1 MRLKSNF
8 QFRDKRNILK
18 GTASSQH
25 KKNWLLFVGISG
37 SDIVS
42 MAADWWNLMIN
53 NYDHQWCIIASK
65 WTIHLLLL
73 LSTTTT
79 KATMKAYVPMI
90 LVCLL
95 CRQSNCSLYFWRTHQ
110 LGIHANA
117 DIFRIQCAA
126 VAQENKDKKCG
137 VKLFCQLRMGS
148 LMLVAAI
155 RSCWTTTTY
164 LKFETF
170 GSRNALNVRLYN
182 YKITHIR
189 SELPD
194 RQQYA
199 EATKRF
205 CWGAERDTGRRRC

>member
-1 MRLKSNF
+1 MHNCF
-8 QFRDKRNILK
+8 QVDYSPAPI
-18 GTASSQH
+18 
-25 KKNWLLFVGISG
+25 I
-37 SDIVS
+37 
-42 MAADWWNLMIN
+42 IN
-53 NYDHQWCIIASK
+53 NNNKSHDESLCSDDTCLSAMQAIQ
-65 WTIHLLLL
+65 LLINH
-73 LSTTTT
+73 TTTT
-79 KATMKAYVPMI
+79 TT
-90 LVCLL
+90 
-95 CRQSNCSLYFWRTHQ
+95 LYFWRTHQ